1 MRKYKFY
8 RVDVFTNTPLEG
20 NPLAV
25 FPEAEGLTSEQMQK
39 IARETNLSETTTFVF
54 PPTNPKTDFK
64 VRIFT
69 TDREILFAGHPV
81 LGTHYV
87 LAQEGRID
95 LKEPKTIVWQEL
107 GVGILPVELRV
118 KNGEIEKVIMTQK
131 KPEFIS
137 TYDDT
142 ELMAKAFSLSASDI
156 NDTGLP
162 IEVVSTGIP
171 QLMVP
176 INSLKAMEK
185 IRIDS
190 SAMNEVCSKA
200 GSNFIF
206 LFTTE
211 THHTESTVHTRGFA
225 NFTKLFEDPT
235 TGSASGALGAY
246 LVKNKAVRVEPT
258 TYIINEQGYEMKKP
272 GMVYIE
278 VDTERDEIIEVRVGG
293 QVVKVMDGFLYL

>member
-1 MRKYKFY
+1 MKKYKFY
-8 RVDVFTNTPLEG
+8 QVDVFTNKPLEG

-39 IARETNLSETTTFVF
+39 IARETNLSETTFVF
-54 PPTNPKTDFK
+54 PPINPKTDFK

-69 TDREILFAGHPV
+69 IDRELPFAGHPV

-87 LAQEGRID
+87 LAQEGRIE

-118 KNGEIEKVIMTQK
+118 KNGQVEKVIMTQS

-137 TYDDT
+137 TYDNA
-142 ELMAKAFSLSASDI
+142 ELMAKAFSLPASEI
-156 NDTGLP
+156 IDTGLP
-162 IEVVSTGIP
+162 IELVSTGLP

-176 INSLKAMEK
+176 IKSLKAMRNLQ
-185 IRIDS
+185 INS
-190 SAMNEVCSKA
+190 PAMSEACEQA
-200 GSNFIF
+200 GSHI
-206 LFTTE
+206 LFFFCLE
-211 THHTESTVHTRGFA
+211 TLKLESTVHTRCFA
-225 NFTKLFEDPT
+225 HFIQIFEDPA

-246 LVKNKAVRVEPT
+246 LVKNKVVKVEPT
-258 TYIINEQGYEMKKP
+258 TYIVSEQGYEMSRP
-272 GMVYIE
+272 STVYIE
-278 VDTERDEIIEVRVGG
+278 VDSKGEEINEVRVGG

>member
-1 MRKYKFY
+1 MKKYKFY
-8 RVDVFTNTPLEG
+8 QVDVFTNKPLEG

-39 IARETNLSETTTFVF
+39 IARETNLSETTFVF

-69 TDREILFAGHPV
+69 IDRELPFAGHPV

-87 LAQEGRID
+87 LAQEGRIE
-95 LKEPKTIVWQEL
+95 LKQPKTIVWQEL

-118 KNGEIEKVIMTQK
+118 KNGQVEKVVMTQS

-137 TYDDT
+137 TYDNA
-142 ELMAKAFSLSASDI
+142 ELMAKAFSLPASEI
-156 NDTGLP
+156 IDTGLP
-162 IEVVSTGIP
+162 IELVSTGLP

-176 INSLKAMEK
+176 IKNLKAMQNLQ
-185 IRIDS
+185 INS
-190 SAMNEVCSKA
+190 PAMGEACEQA
-200 GSNFIF
+200 GSHILF
-206 LFTTE
+206 LFCLE
-211 THHTESTVHTRGFA
+211 TLKPESTVHTRCFA
-225 NFTKLFEDPT
+225 HFTQIFEDPA

-246 LVKNKAVRVEPT
+246 LVKNKVVKVEPT
-258 TYIINEQGYEMKKP
+258 TYITSEQGYEMGRP
-272 GMVYIE
+272 STVYIE
-278 VDTERDEIIEVRVGG
+278 VDAKGEEISEVRVGG